1 MGVATIERVAMREV
15 WAGGGAGVK
24 QGGTSS
30 PDARSSAILA
40 AAMEIFLSV
49 TAMGIAIAVL
59 LLLAGRLRPG
69 TAGSSAARRPAVRA
83 GAAPGAAGAARSC
96 PLCGAT
102 LAPGERIHS
111 DITPGKGDRIMRI
124 FGCPHCYPSSPGQRE
139 RLCPVCGGQIE
150 PKGYAI
156 ARYFERPGRKHV
168 HVLGCTGCRI
178 G

>member
-1 MGVATIERVAMREV
+1 
-15 WAGGGAGVK
+15 
-24 QGGTSS
+24 
-30 PDARSSAILA
+30 
-40 AAMEIFLSV
+40 MEILLSA

-69 TAGSSAARRPAVRA
+69 TTRESTARGSAARGAKARA
-83 GAAPGAAGAARSC
+83 PSGVKAGAAGAARSC

-124 FGCPHCYPSSPGQRE
+124 FGCPHCYPSSPGKRE

-156 ARYFERPGRKHV
+156 ARYFESPGRKHV